1 MIHNI
6 TPIIKKSIALKVDK
20 MSVVQVSVYVCMCLC
35 AYSCLEGERE
45 CLQSMAKVQQ
55 SNSFRKEAV
64 SEPGGLTPD
73 APYVHFL
80 IVRM

>member
-45 CLQSMAKVQQ
+45 CLQSMAKFQQ

-64 SEPGGLTPD
+64 SEPGGLNPD

>member
-6 TPIIKKSIALKVDK
+6 TPIINKSIALKVDK
-20 MSVVQVSVYVCMCLC
+20 MFVVQVSVYVYVCMCVRTC
-35 AYSCLEGERE
+35 ACLEGERE

-73 APYVHFL
+73 APQPPA
-80 IVRM
+80 